1 MKYYRFISTTPYCGT
16 DSYDYFSFENDP
28 TNAELE
34 ELADELC
41 YNNANSY
48 EYLVHGWH
56 SDPVGDG
63 EMTEEE
69 YEASIENY
77 YADCSCTW
85 EEISQEEFEYEMY
98 E

>member
-1 MKYYRFISTTPYCGT
+1 MKYYHFISTTPYCGT
-16 DSYDYFSFENDP
+16 ESHDYFSFENDP

-48 EYLVHGWH
+48 EYLVHGWGA
-56 SDPVGDG
+56 DPVGDG

-69 YEASIENY
+69 YEESIDNY
-77 YADCSCTW
+77 YADCSWIC
-85 EEISQEEFEYEMY
+85 EEISQEEFEYQMY